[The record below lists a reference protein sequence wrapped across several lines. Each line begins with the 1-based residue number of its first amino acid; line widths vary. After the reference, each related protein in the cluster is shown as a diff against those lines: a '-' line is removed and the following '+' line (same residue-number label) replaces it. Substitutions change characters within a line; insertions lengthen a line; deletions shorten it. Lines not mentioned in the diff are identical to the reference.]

1 MSSPKKTDDERA
13 AHFPRTAGSTP
24 ASEGADA
31 EPTAARVPIV
41 GASTD
46 KNEALQLLQGL
57 EGGDMSTA
65 QAQILAV
72 DLDPV
77 LVYFIVR
84 FLRETYPASDPAAT
98 PVLERVVQLTSAY
111 PRIVEKSKEGELDP
125 VSQWFA
131 GDYTFGDFT
140 GRGRE
145 LVGMIVDK
153 LNT

>member
-1 MSSPKKTDDERA
+1 M
-13 AHFPRTAGSTP
+13 
-24 ASEGADA
+24 
-31 EPTAARVPIV
+31 

-57 EGGDMSTA
+57 EGGGMPTTR
-65 QAQILAV
+65 AQILAE

-84 FLRETYPASDPAAT
+84 FLRETYPATDPAAT
-98 PVLERVVQLTSAY
+98 AVLERVVPLTSAY
-111 PRIVEKSKEGELDP
+111 PGIIEKSKAGELDQ

-131 GDYTFGDFT
+131 GDDTFRHFT

-153 LNT
+153 LNG